1 MKRFILGMPSFSLSH
16 SLTLSLTLSRPL
28 VNSTEVP
35 YSTRSMEATRS
46 TETDSAPRSPEIGSA
61 AAKRKRQP
69 RNSACQACAAL
80 KVCRHTL
87 LATLGTL
94 WHPLAPSGT
103 GGEVVGGIRSSKS
116 GSSRDL
122 SSPRPSSFHVREETA
137 NSWQMKCIS
146 TETGRC
152 ER

>member
-1 MKRFILGMPSFSLSH
+1 M
-16 SLTLSLTLSRPL
+16 
-28 VNSTEVP
+28 
-35 YSTRSMEATRS
+35 
-46 TETDSAPRSPEIGSA
+46 
-61 AAKRKRQP
+61 
-69 RNSACQACAAL
+69 
-80 KVCRHTL
+80 
-87 LATLGTL
+87 
-94 WHPLAPSGT
+94 
-103 GGEVVGGIRSSKS
+103 VGGIRSSKS